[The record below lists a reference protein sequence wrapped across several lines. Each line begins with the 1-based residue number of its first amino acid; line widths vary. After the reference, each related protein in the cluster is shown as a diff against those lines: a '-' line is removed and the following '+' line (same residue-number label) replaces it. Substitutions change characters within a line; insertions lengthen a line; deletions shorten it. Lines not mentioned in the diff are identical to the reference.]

1 MVRDSAG
8 NIYAT
13 DEDAAKCKGCG
24 VAFKLDAA
32 GTYTLLHSFGGGT
45 DGYMPMA
52 NLVRDSAGNLYGT
65 TEYGGITGGICGTL
79 GCGVVFKVDSA
90 GSETVLY
97 KFTGGRDGGKLTC
110 NLIRDSA
117 GNLYGTTYAGG
128 NTAGECATISGITIP
143 GCGTVFKLDTAGALT
158 VLHTF
163 TAAEGANSVAGL
175 VRDSE
180 GNFYGTTLQ
189 GGASN
194 KGVVFKLA
202 P

>member
-1 MVRDSAG
+1 
-8 NIYAT
+8 
-13 DEDAAKCKGCG
+13 
-24 VAFKLDAA
+24 
-32 GTYTLLHSFGGGT
+32 
-45 DGYMPMA
+45 
-52 NLVRDSAGNLYGT
+52 
-65 TEYGGITGGICGTL
+65 
-79 GCGVVFKVDSA
+79 
-90 GSETVLY
+90 
-97 KFTGGRDGGKLTC
+97 
-110 NLIRDSA
+110 
-117 GNLYGTTYAGG
+117 
-128 NTAGECATISGITIP
+128 
-143 GCGTVFKLDTAGALT
+143 